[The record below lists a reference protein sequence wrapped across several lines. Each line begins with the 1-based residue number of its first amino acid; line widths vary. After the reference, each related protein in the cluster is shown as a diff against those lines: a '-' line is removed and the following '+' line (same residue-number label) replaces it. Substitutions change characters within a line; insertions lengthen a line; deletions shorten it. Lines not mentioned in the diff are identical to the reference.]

1 MNNKGQGI
9 VEYAIIMALVV
20 VVMLVL
26 LTLFGNNLA
35 DFFRDIINQI

>member
-35 DFFRDIINQI
+35 NFFRDFINML